1 MSDEVYCYPP
11 DFNVLKN
18 KLSLREADELDYFER
33 EFVYARAM
41 QEMPTGDF
49 DLAHLCAIHRH
60 LFQDVYDWAGQVRTV
75 EISKGGSQF
84 QPKAYIETGMT
95 DVHCRILGQ
104 DYLRGLSPDEFSKQ
118 VGHII
123 GDVNYVHPFREG
135 NGRTQ
140 LYFYKQL
147 ASRAGHDGKRCIRP
161 FPAGLPDLAHKRY
174 SGATRHKAEQ
184 KNWSCPAHSFN
195 SLNHPIATVPSV
207 KPDIRCERKGWYA
220 PAQATQI
227 PWE

>member
-1 MSDEVYCYPP
+1 MSNEVYCYPP

-18 KLSLREADELDYFER
+18 KLGLREAEGLDYFER

-49 DLAHLCAIHRH
+49 DLAHLCAIHHH

-84 QPKAYIETGMT
+84 QPKAYIETGMA
-95 DVHCRILGQ
+95 DVHRRIVGQ
-104 DYLRGLSPDEFSKQ
+104 HYLRRLSPDEFSKQ

-147 ASRAGHDGKRCIRP
+147 AARAGHDVDLTQLEQESWMAASRAAHQGEYEAMAECLR
-161 FPAGLPDLAHKRY
+161 ATLGPDRVQHRD
-174 SGATRHKAEQ
+174 R
-184 KNWSCPAHSFN
+184 
-195 SLNHPIATVPSV
+195 V
-207 KPDIRCERKGWYA
+207 RRR
-220 PAQATQI
+220 
-227 PWE
+227 